1 MGLTEIVLSGKHPQ
15 RVAVMGKGRKHAN
28 IYRHSHCHRGSLF
41 YLVSSL
47 ELFVIVVVLFFFSFF
62 FVLVVVLVVLVIVVL
77 VIVVVSVVSVEEIFV
92 LVLFRR
98 RRW

>member
-47 ELFVIVVVLFFFSFF
+47 ELFVIVVLFFFSFF

-98 RRW
+98 RR